1 VPLRKALLFLSRLRW
16 LRRWTEQSKITR
28 RLVRR
33 FVAGNRLDD
42 AIRTCHS
49 LKSEGI
55 LATLDHLGENVKS
68 LEEADS
74 SVEEALEALRRIKDE
89 QLPSTISI
97 KLTQFG
103 LDISEEKCRANVTL
117 VVEEA
122 KAAQTQVEV
131 DMESS
136 RYVDRTLDLV
146 RHLHQDY
153 GNVRAVIQAYL
164 YRSEQDVRRLCAG
177 RIPVRLCKGAYLEP
191 AEVAF
196 PEKTRVDGNYR
207 KLMKILL
214 EDGICPALATH
225 DAALLTEAQLLVR
238 HLGLQPHQYEFQ
250 MLYGVRRKLQREL
263 VSQNHRLRLY
273 VPYGVAWYPYFMR
286 RLAERPANVVF
297 LVRQLVRN

>member
-1 VPLRKALLFLSRLRW
+1 MPLRKALLFLSRLRW